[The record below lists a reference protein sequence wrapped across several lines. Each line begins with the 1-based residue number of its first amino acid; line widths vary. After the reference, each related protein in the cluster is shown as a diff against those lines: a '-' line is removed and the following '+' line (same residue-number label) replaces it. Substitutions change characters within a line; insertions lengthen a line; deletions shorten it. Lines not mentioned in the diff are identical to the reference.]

1 MKRFAL
7 STAALLMALSPAL
20 AEEAC
25 GLCSSEVVMTSSLAK
40 CFLSQ
45 YAALE
50 GSGGA
55 AIVVDL
61 STCASPEPAQRGVVE
76 ALPSPMA
83 SAPAPEMEFIVS
95 RGQLGCLKEKLQEP
109 GLVLDPSA
117 TIKLDAC
124 DGQTNGN

>member
-1 MKRFAL
+1 MKAL
-7 STAALLMALSPAL
+7 AASTAALVMALTPAL
-20 AEEAC
+20 AEDAC
-25 GLCSSEVVMTSSLAK
+25 GLCASEVVMTSSLAK

-50 GSGGA
+50 ESGGA

-61 STCASPEPAQRGVVE
+61 SSCASAEPVQRGVVE

-83 SAPAPEMEFIVS
+83 SEATPETEFIVS

-124 DGQTNGN
+124 DGQTSGN